1 MRKIRNIIISGVLL
15 CDIGSAEPPIQ
26 RPPPIEIPRTPNST
40 DSTAAPDTSFKHN
53 KMYYETATGQSQPK
67 EKSIPPR
74 TPQSA
79 DFVTPKSTPQSAE
92 FVTPKTAPKATVT
105 EKVKEAVV
113 SVTGA
118 VKGAAVHVVKKGIQQ
133 MEKEKGPCPGPF
145 RVSCTRESS
154 ETMDWNCEITTQNWG
169 QKDGAPYNCQTFGKA
184 EYGTKQELQ
193 EKFLKCGG
201 IWTHK
206 PQGTT
211 TTKYY
216 TGIDAE
222 KGVLG
227 YGNPNKIEIARGP
240 LCKAKI
246 H

>member
-1 MRKIRNIIISGVLL
+1 MRTIRNIIISGVLL
-15 CDIGSAEPPIQ
+15 CDIGSV
-26 RPPPIEIPRTPNST
+26 
-40 DSTAAPDTSFKHN
+40 DSTAAPNSRVQSNNDTV
-53 KMYYETATGQSQPK
+53 TGQPEERST
-67 EKSIPPR
+67 SS
-74 TPQSA
+74 PQSA
-79 DFVTPKSTPQSAE
+79 DTQFVTPKSADSNGSPR
-92 FVTPKTAPKATVT
+92 TAPKATVT
-105 EKVKEAVV
+105 EKMKEAVV
-113 SVTGA
+113 SVTDAAVNNAADLIGAVKGGVTGA
-118 VKGAAVHVVKKGIQQ
+118 VKGAAVHVVKKGIQH

-145 RVSCTRESS
+145 RVTCTRESS

-169 QKDGAPYNCQTFGKA
+169 QKDGAPRNCQTFGKA
-184 EYGTKQELQ
+184 EHGTKQELQ